1 MNKKIKSEI
10 TDKLFKSIL
19 AMETLEEC
27 YQLFEDLCT
36 VNELQ
41 AIAQRMEV
49 AAMLNRKCTYV
60 EIAEKTGASTAT
72 ISRVNRC
79 LHYGVDGYK
88 LAIDRLQEIE
98 DKENSEKE

>member
-10 TDKLFKSIL
+10 TDKLFRSIL
-19 AMETLEEC
+19 SMNTVEEC

-36 VNELQ
+36 VNEIQ

-49 AAMLNRKCTYV
+49 AAMLDAKCTYV
-60 EIAEKTGASTAT
+60 EIAEKTRASTAT

-79 LHYGVDGYK
+79 LNYGTDGYK
-88 LAIDRLQEIE
+88 LAIDRVRTQDEEAGL
-98 DKENSEKE
+98 

>member
-1 MNKKIKSEI
+1 MNKKIKSEL
-10 TDKLFKSIL
+10 TDKLFRCIL
-19 AMETLEEC
+19 SMETIEEC

-36 VNELQ
+36 VNEIQ

-49 AAMLNRKCTYV
+49 AAMLDAKCTYV

-79 LHYGVDGYK
+79 LHYGTDGYK
-88 LAIDRLQEIE
+88 LAIDRVKKQQEE
-98 DKENSEKE
+98 EAGKTE